1 MNMHK
6 RRTTMEVTTRKTED
20 ALIVKVS
27 GAVDTEA
34 AEVLR
39 TELGKALK
47 LKPSKV
53 IMDLSLVPT
62 MGSSGI
68 GKILIFFKSL
78 DSNNASFEIKGIH
91 ENIYH
96 IFKAVK
102 LDKLF
107 PISMR

>member
-1 MNMHK
+1 MDMNMHK

-20 ALIVKVS
+20 ALIVKVA

-34 AEVLR
+34 AEELR

-47 LKPSKV
+47 LKPSNV

-68 GKILIFFKSL
+68 GKILFFSRAWTAIMRVLRSRGFTK
-78 DSNNASFEIKGIH
+78 
-91 ENIYH
+91 
-96 IFKAVK
+96 
-102 LDKLF
+102 
-107 PISMR
+107 ISITSSRR

>member
-1 MNMHK
+1 
-6 RRTTMEVTTRKTED
+6 MEVTTRKTED
-20 ALIVKVS
+20 ALIVKVAS
-27 GAVDTEA
+27 AVDTEA
-34 AEVLR
+34 AEELR